1 MTAAAAP
8 SSVVKPASSLRVLL
22 AYCACFILW
31 GSTWAVIKVGLQ
43 DLPPL
48 RFLGLRLLV
57 AGLVLLPFARRAGW
71 VDARTGWRV
80 AVLGLL
86 QLAAPFALLFTAQQ
100 WIPSSWAALLFSTFP
115 VWLLLIGRVTMPDQ
129 PLTAGKL
136 VAAGLGVAGVMV
148 LQGSGLES
156 LQVSGKVLA
165 AVALTLAAVAILALA
180 NVLAKQHMAHVPAP
194 VLVCGQALT
203 SALPILVCA
212 FLMEADQP
220 TNWTPRAVGAILYLA
235 VFGTACTYLCL
246 YWLLPRISLT
256 ALGAMALLDTLV
268 AVVLGVVFLDE
279 PFTLSLVVGGALI
292 LGGAGLANLMPSN
305 GQPSAPREEAPH

>member
-1 MTAAAAP
+1 MTPAAP
-8 SSVVKPASSLRVLL
+8 STVVKPASSLKVVF

-57 AGLVLLPFARRAGW
+57 AGLALLPFVRATGW
-71 VDARTGWRV
+71 VDARTGWRI
-80 AVLGLL
+80 AALGLL
-86 QLAAPFALLFTAQQ
+86 QLAAPFALLFIAQQ

-115 VWLLLIGRVTMPDQ
+115 MWLLLIGRVMMPDQ
-129 PLTAGKL
+129 PLTPGKL

-148 LQGSGLES
+148 LQRSGLEG
-156 LQVSGKVLA
+156 LQVSGKVLL
-165 AVALTLAAVAILALA
+165 AVGLTLAAVCILALA

-194 VLVCGQALT
+194 VLVLGQALT
-203 SALPILVCA
+203 SALPMLVCS
-212 FLMEADQP
+212 FLLEADQP
-220 TNWTPRAVGAILYLA
+220 TNWTPRAVGAIAYLA

-268 AVVLGVVFLDE
+268 AVVLGVLFLDE

-292 LGGAGLANLMPSN
+292 LGGAALANVLPS
-305 GQPSAPREEAPH
+305 GTATSRPREETSA